1 MMETLLWSNQWLQL
15 PEAFYQRV
23 LPTPLHKPTLLHVNQ
38 PLFNLLGLSSEQ
50 LDKRQLLNCFN
61 GNQLLDG
68 MQPIATVY
76 AGHQFGIFTSQ
87 LGDGRA
93 ISLGQTKAV
102 NDQLYDLQLKGA
114 GLTAYSRTLD
124 GRYSLSAAIR
134 EYLAA
139 EAMTALG
146 IESSRSLALITGET
160 LINHDQQEPAAIL
173 VRMAKSYI
181 RFGHFEYFYHRD
193 EFDQLRTLFDFVI
206 DQQFPELLNESKEK
220 RPLLFLQA
228 VIKRSAYLIAKWQS
242 VGFTHGVMNT
252 DNMTISGET
261 LDFGP
266 YGFIQHYDP
275 EFSANP
281 ADDQSRYQFDQQ
293 PEIGR
298 WNCLALAQSL
308 TPLLNTTTIP
318 ASLLRL
324 YRQRYQ
330 QHYLQCM
337 RQKLGLYQA
346 QPEDQ
351 ALIDSL
357 LAALKQ
363 SSIDYSLFFRQL
375 AISDFTEINKSAEL
389 TNWLCG
395 YQQRLKL
402 EKTTDEQRQQ
412 QMNQTNPFY
421 VLHEALIEQAL
432 ESVRQGDLTELDRLM
447 QRLQTPYQQQD

>member
-1 MMETLLWSNQWLQL
+1 MMETLSWSNQWLQL
-15 PEAFYQRV
+15 PESFYQRV
-23 LPTPLHKPTLLHVNQ
+23 QPAPLSEPKILHLNQ
-38 PLFNLLGLSSEQ
+38 QLFNLLGLSCDQ
-50 LDKRQLLNCFN
+50 LDKRQLLDCFN
-61 GNQLLDG
+61 GNQLLAG

-76 AGHQFGIFTSQ
+76 AGHQFGIFTSR

-102 NDQLYDLQLKGA
+102 NDQGYDLQLKGA

-134 EYLAA
+134 EYLAG
-139 EAMTALG
+139 EALTALG
-146 IESSRSLALITGET
+146 IESTRSLALITGQT
-160 LINHDQQEPAAIL
+160 LINIDQQEPAAIL
-173 VRMAKSYI
+173 VRMAKSHI

-193 EFDQLRTLFDFVI
+193 EFEQLRILFDFVI
-206 DQQFPELLNESKEK
+206 DQQFPQLLNERKEK
-220 RPLLFLQA
+220 RPLLFLQI
-228 VIKRSAYLIAKWQS
+228 VIKRTAYLIAKWQS

-261 LDFGP
+261 LDLGPFG
-266 YGFIQHYDP
+266 FLQHYNPD
-275 EFSANP
+275 FSPNP
-281 ADDQSRYQFDQQ
+281 SDDQNRYQFDQQ

-318 ASLLRL
+318 ASLLRQ
-324 YRQRYQ
+324 YRQSYQ
-330 QHYLQCM
+330 QYYLHCM

-346 QPEDQ
+346 HPTDQ

-363 SSIDYSLFFRQL
+363 SATDYSRFFRQL
-375 AISDFTEINKSAEL
+375 TISDFTEINKSSEL

-395 YQQRLKL
+395 YQQRLNL
-402 EKTTDEQRQQ
+402 EQTGDEKRQQ
-412 QMNQTNPFY
+412 KMNHINPFY
-421 VLHEALIEQAL
+421 VLHETLIEQVL
-432 ESVRQGDLTELDRLM
+432 ESVRQGEWTELDRLVKC
-447 QRLQTPYQQQD
+447 LQNPYQQQD